1 MAFQLAARALRSRA
15 IRETIVGENPRRITV
30 NSLSQQG
37 GEEKGILETIIDYGK
52 KFLSFSWSSVIS
64 GIKAIKFSF
73 SAIWRGVTTAIKAI
87 WEFNWRITD
96 EEINSKI
103 QANLLSLAGASGG
116 FLGRV
121 VGWVACGALP
131 GAAIFAFNESL
142 GLYVLEKVG
151 EEALEDLASEAA
163 GLIRTTVR
171 ALAQNFLWWSYKNA
185 RALMLSPNNPIINTF
200 TKHGVLD
207 QGTVDNFRKEAS
219 KPEPWSFALE
229 FEKRVNSIE
238 NPFLQEFTEEFFDEL
253 FDACVEAGYVVAG
266 GIDEFLVNNEMTFE
280 RLRGRERRVEI
291 II

>member
-15 IRETIVGENPRRITV
+15 IRQRIIGDNPRRITV

-37 GEEKGILETIIDYGK
+37 EEDKGFLETIIDYGK
-52 KFLSFSWSSVIS
+52 KFLSFSWSAVVS
-64 GIKAIKFSF
+64 GIKALKFSF
-73 SAIWRGVTTAIKAI
+73 TAIWNGVVAATRAV
-87 WEFNWRITD
+87 WNFNWRVTD

-103 QANLLSLAGASGG
+103 QGNLLSLAGASGG
-116 FLGRV
+116 FVGRI
-121 VGWVACGALP
+121 VGWVACGAVP

-142 GLYVLEKVG
+142 GLHVLEKVG
-151 EEALEDLASEAA
+151 EEALEDLASSAA

-171 ALAQNFLWWSYKNA
+171 ALAQNFFLWSYKNL
-185 RALMLSPNNPIINTF
+185 RSLLLSPNNSVVNTLI
-200 TKHGVLD
+200 KYGVLS
-207 QGTVDNFRKEAS
+207 QESVDRFRTAAG
-219 KPEPWSFALE
+219 KPQPWSFALKFEE
-229 FEKRVNSIE
+229 FIESID
-238 NPFLQEFTEEFFDEL
+238 NPFAQEFTEEFFDEL

>member
-15 IRETIVGENPRRITV
+15 IRQRIVGNSPRRITV

-37 GEEKGILETIIDYGK
+37 NEDKGIIETIIDYGK

-64 GIKAIKFSF
+64 GIKAIKFSV

-116 FLGRV
+116 FLGRM
-121 VGWVACGALP
+121 VGWAACGALP

-171 ALAQNFLWWSYKNA
+171 ALAQNFLWW
-185 RALMLSPNNPIINTF
+185 R
-200 TKHGVLD
+200 
-207 QGTVDNFRKEAS
+207 
-219 KPEPWSFALE
+219 
-229 FEKRVNSIE
+229 
-238 NPFLQEFTEEFFDEL
+238 
-253 FDACVEAGYVVAG
+253 
-266 GIDEFLVNNEMTFE
+266 
-280 RLRGRERRVEI
+280 
-291 II
+291 